1 MMLLQLE
8 QEVGGALFEAGRK
21 SRLTPLGLLV
31 LEESRRANE
40 AFERSVG
47 AIRRYATATGGLVRI
62 AAVPSATIG
71 LLPPVILRFRR
82 ERPDVRLEIN
92 DVDSASVRRRIENDE
107 ADIGIVSAAPENAGE
122 GTLIERTPLGIVCRV
137 GGPIDRA
144 ASEGRRDWAL
154 TELEP
159 MIVNPLCGMVKN
171 PAVEGLVLRS
181 GLESR
186 NTTALLAFVH
196 AGLGATILPES
207 AMRATGGALSFLQPD
222 DPGAFRHLLKIRQ
235 TTRPAP
241 PVVETF
247 WQSLHAL
254 SPGD

>member
-1 MMLLQLE
+1 M
-8 QEVGGALFEAGRK
+8 
-21 SRLTPLGLLV
+21 
-31 LEESRRANE
+31 
-40 AFERSVG
+40 
-47 AIRRYATATGGLVRI
+47 
-62 AAVPSATIG
+62 
-71 LLPPVILRFRR
+71 
-82 ERPDVRLEIN
+82 
-92 DVDSASVRRRIENDE
+92 
-107 ADIGIVSAAPENAGE
+107 
-122 GTLIERTPLGIVCRV
+122 
-137 GGPIDRA
+137 
-144 ASEGRRDWAL
+144 
-154 TELEP
+154 ELEP